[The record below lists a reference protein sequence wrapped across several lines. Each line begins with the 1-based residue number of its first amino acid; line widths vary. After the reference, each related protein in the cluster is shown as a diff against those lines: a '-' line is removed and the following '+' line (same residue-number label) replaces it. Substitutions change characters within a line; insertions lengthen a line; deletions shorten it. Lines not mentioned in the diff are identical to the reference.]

1 MSCLEVN
8 ISLASPAIVTK
19 VADIT
24 EHPKVLLSDVG
35 NHLSFVVVTVCSADM
50 STDIFVVAEG
60 VFFDRDGRKFALR
73 KDKV

>member
-24 EHPKVLLSDVG
+24 ERPKVFLSDVG
-35 NHLSFVVVTVCSADM
+35 NHLSFTVAPICGVGLSM
-50 STDIFVVAEG
+50 EIFEVAEG
-60 VFFDRDGRKFALR
+60 VFFDRDGRRFALR
-73 KDKV
+73 KDEV

>member
-8 ISLASPAIVTK
+8 ISLASPSIVTK
-19 VADIT
+19 VADIA
-24 EHPKVLLSDVG
+24 EHPKVILSDVG
-35 NHLSFVVVTVCSADM
+35 NHLSFVVVTVCSVDM
-50 STDIFVVAEG
+50 STEIFAVAEG